1 MICGRERR
9 FNHGSVEFDYFSP
22 KKEEFMDNIWSK
34 MTLNSLY
41 EVSSYTYEHTYNKEK
56 QK

>member
-9 FNHGSVEFDYFSP
+9 FNHGSVESDYFSP
-22 KKEEFMDNIWSK
+22 KKEFMDNIQSK

-41 EVSSYTYEHTYNKEK
+41 EVSSYAGLE
-56 QK
+56 